1 MYNSM
6 IDMWAFGC
14 TFYEVIHVS
23 AMFSGPN
30 LFIVAKKI
38 ENHDLRPFTA
48 DCPKEF
54 KNAIMQCFEVDPN
67 NRPDAFEF
75 MEAVEDIRF
84 KMQREE
90 NQRLFCFLFVT
101 L

>member
-23 AMFSGPN
+23 SMFSGAN
-30 LFIVAKKI
+30 WFIIAKKI
-38 ENHDLRPFTA
+38 ENHELRPFTA

-54 KNAIMQCFEVDPN
+54 KNAIMKCFEVDPN

-75 MEAVEDIRF
+75 MEAVEDVRF
-84 KMQREE
+84 EMQRLKY
-90 NQRLFCFLFVT
+90 QRLFYFLFVS